1 MIRLTYLKGIDF
13 IKTNQS
19 HNCITCN
26 YWYFLGINIRFQPKV
41 YHGFNSLMQ
50 KAMSFNDAAIL
61 SIEGNDYRIHFFYMS
76 KDEVI
81 NLLRHA
87 DLTEKRGI

>member
-61 SIEGNDYRIHFFYMS
+61 SIEGNDYRIHFF
-76 KDEVI
+76 I
-81 NLLRHA
+81 
-87 DLTEKRGI
+87 